1 MSKIDCTVIIP
12 TYKNYKTIERAVNSV
27 LSQTKL
33 PQKIIIIDDFSNDIK
48 YEELLRKLANHPL
61 VEVYF
66 SKKNQGPGTSRNIGI
81 KLSDTKY
88 IAFLDS
94 DDAWRKEK
102 LETQFNLME
111 KYGYYLTCHESIIFE
126 SYNEVE
132 KEKIIIKT
140 LKKYQLFYSNII
152 QTRSVMMINDKKYF
166 FKEGKKYS
174 EDYLLWLEIILNNK
188 RVAHTSQKLSIVYK
202 EDMNKGLSSND
213 KNMLKGEKENFEI
226 LHSMKL
232 ITKSEEILLKMYY
245 TFKYFVRK
253 NKKIILKR

>member
-1 MSKIDCTVIIP
+1 
-12 TYKNYKTIERAVNSV
+12 
-27 LSQTKL
+27 
-33 PQKIIIIDDFSNDIK
+33 
-48 YEELLRKLANHPL
+48 
-61 VEVYF
+61 
-66 SKKNQGPGTSRNIGI
+66 
-81 KLSDTKY
+81 
-88 IAFLDS
+88 
-94 DDAWRKEK
+94 
-102 LETQFNLME
+102 
-111 KYGYYLTCHESIIFE
+111 
-126 SYNEVE
+126 
-132 KEKIIIKT
+132 
-140 LKKYQLFYSNII
+140 
-152 QTRSVMMINDKKYF
+152 MMINDKKYF